1 MLSNESKTSTRLVLV
16 LVALLIL
23 PGLASS
29 YHGGIGGEQSNA
41 GETIDDV
48 AKEGCLCHNGA
59 ADNSVQIIL
68 DEVPYGYVAGEEY
81 VLVLTIIG
89 GPSAAGTYQAG
100 YSMRTSD
107 GVLSGDTS
115 QNWEDD
121 PTTLTHTEAS
131 AVNAERTWT
140 IKWIAP
146 AAESGPVNF
155 WITGNSVNGDAIP
168 GVEDRWNQLLFSLN
182 EGDDAVSALG
192 TRTLF
197 AGDGNIE
204 APEPSH
210 HGVDLH
216 HMGASMRAHWLG
228 LLGFMAVILVII
240 FAGVMLRYG
249 FSTSYKGRSNLLRLR
264 YKLNRR
270 GDQ

>member
-1 MLSNESKTSTRLVLV
+1 MLSNNSRTSTSLIFVLV
-16 LVALLIL
+16 LLLIL

-29 YHGGIGGEQSNA
+29 YHGGIGGQQSNA

-68 DEVPYGYVAGEEY
+68 DDVPYGYEGGEEY
-81 VLVLTIIG
+81 IFVLTIIG
-89 GPSAAGTYQAG
+89 GPEAGGTYQAG
-100 YSMRTSD
+100 FSMRTSAGSLASD
-107 GVLSGDTS
+107 VA
-115 QNWEDD
+115 QNWEGDV
-121 PTTLTHTEAS
+121 TTLTQTEAS
-131 AVNAERTWT
+131 SINQERTWT
-140 IKWIAP
+140 FTWTAP

-155 WITGNSVNGDAIP
+155 WITGNSVNGDAVP
-168 GVEDRWNQLLFSLN
+168 GVEDRWNQLLFSLT
-182 EGDDAVSALG
+182 EGDESVTALG

-197 AGDGNIE
+197 AGDGNVE
-204 APEPSH
+204 APEPTH

-228 LLGFMAVILVII
+228 LLGFAAVILVII
-240 FAGVMLRYG
+240 FAGLMLRYG

>member
-16 LVALLIL
+16 LVVLLIL

-29 YHGGIGGEQSNA
+29 YHGGIGGQQSNA

-48 AKEGCLCHNGA
+48 AKEGCLCHNGV

-68 DEVPYGYVAGEEY
+68 DEVPYGYIAGEEY

-89 GPSAAGTYQAG
+89 GPTAGGTYQAG

-107 GVLSGDTS
+107 GVLSGETS

-140 IKWIAP
+140 IK
-146 AAESGPVNF
+146 
-155 WITGNSVNGDAIP
+155 
-168 GVEDRWNQLLFSLN
+168 
-182 EGDDAVSALG
+182 
-192 TRTLF
+192 
-197 AGDGNIE
+197 
-204 APEPSH
+204 
-210 HGVDLH
+210 
-216 HMGASMRAHWLG
+216 
-228 LLGFMAVILVII
+228 
-240 FAGVMLRYG
+240 
-249 FSTSYKGRSNLLRLR
+249 
-264 YKLNRR
+264 
-270 GDQ
+270 